1 MRRFLVLLLGLSFAP
16 LLPAAETDL
25 IIPASAE
32 EMEKVLEE
40 DDACHDCGVVTDIQK
55 TKSKDSLIPA
65 EDASITL
72 TVVEISPGGVVEEP
86 LEAFASPEEPWQ
98 ITIRFG
104 DEFVVHEQNARPS
117 VKIGDRVQVVSG
129 RVVQR

>member
-1 MRRFLVLLLGLSFAP
+1 MRRFLVFLLGLSFVP

-25 IIPASAE
+25 IIPRSTE

-40 DDACHDCGVVTDIQK
+40 DDACNDCGVVTNIQK

-65 EDASITL
+65 EDSSVTL
-72 TVVEISPGGVVEEP
+72 TVVEISPGGVVEES

-104 DEFVVHEQNARPS
+104 DELVIHEQNARPS
-117 VKIGDRVQVVSG
+117 VMIGDRVQVVSG
-129 RVVQR
+129 KIVQR